1 GNRMNV
7 GTFRGDAQAFKL
19 NSLLKLSDVKSV
31 DGKTSLLHFIV
42 QEVVRAEN
50 AQARKSPTAQSPAR
64 TSSFMLDNKQVELDK
79 AGRQDMQDDLKQI
92 GTQVILGIN
101 AELENVRKADG
112 QDFDTLKNSVFKLV
126 TGLQSLEKSLAALRG
141 TAPSSR
147 EKGEEEEEEDVFLD
161 VMTKFMSRSVSSVER
176 VKQEYDTVL
185 VAVKKLNVYFDG
197 DAKKDD
203 ATAFQIF
210 HIVSQFIMM
219 LERACADTFGKK
231 K

>member
-50 AQARKSPTAQSPAR
+50 AQARKSPTAQSPAP
-64 TSSFMLDNKQVELDK
+64 
-79 AGRQDMQDDLKQI
+79 GRQDMQDDLKQI

-126 TGLQSLEKSLAALRG
+126 TGLQSLEKSLAALRD

-147 EKGEEEEEEDVFLD
+147 EKGEEEEEEEEDVFLD

-210 HIVSQFIMM
+210 HIVSQFIVM